1 MSVYFCEEN
10 QIGVVNGM
18 AYTSIGGDLLKI
30 EASVMK
36 GTGKLQLTGKLGEV
50 MRESCEIAVS
60 VIRQNAEKLGI
71 YCGRDIIIEKLKVS
85 IKNYREDPKIIWDKI
100 LEHRF
105 FQFRPRLLIDLVF
118 DELPKVNDD
127 KDIHDDYKGEFLWM
141 ETGSQNNENYMRITL
156 QQPDGNFTF
165 RISRVQTFLEMF
177 NIDVLEKILE
187 YLDSNFKEQH

>member
-1 MSVYFCEEN
+1 MRN
-10 QIGVVNGM
+10 
-18 AYTSIGGDLLKI
+18 LK
-30 EASVMK
+30 
-36 GTGKLQLTGKLGEV
+36 
-50 MRESCEIAVS
+50 
-60 VIRQNAEKLGI
+60 
-71 YCGRDIIIEKLKVS
+71 DIILEKLKVS

-118 DELPKVNDD
+118 DELPKVNDNL
-127 KDIHDDYKGEFLWM
+127 DIHDDYKGEFLWM
-141 ETGSQNNENYMRITL
+141 ETGSQNNENYMQITL

>member
-1 MSVYFCEEN
+1 MRN
-10 QIGVVNGM
+10 
-18 AYTSIGGDLLKI
+18 LK
-30 EASVMK
+30 
-36 GTGKLQLTGKLGEV
+36 
-50 MRESCEIAVS
+50 
-60 VIRQNAEKLGI
+60 
-71 YCGRDIIIEKLKVS
+71 DIILEKLKVS

-118 DELPKVNDD
+118 DELPKVNED

>member
-1 MSVYFCEEN
+1 
-10 QIGVVNGM
+10 
-18 AYTSIGGDLLKI
+18 
-30 EASVMK
+30 
-36 GTGKLQLTGKLGEV
+36 
-50 MRESCEIAVS
+50 MR
-60 VIRQNAEKLGI
+60 NF
-71 YCGRDIIIEKLKVS
+71 RDIIIEKLKVS

-118 DELPKVNDD
+118 DELPKVNDNL
-127 KDIHDDYKGEFLWM
+127 DIHDDYKGEFLWM

-177 NIDVLEKILE
+177 NIGVLEKILE

>member
-1 MSVYFCEEN
+1 
-10 QIGVVNGM
+10 
-18 AYTSIGGDLLKI
+18 
-30 EASVMK
+30 
-36 GTGKLQLTGKLGEV
+36 
-50 MRESCEIAVS
+50 MR
-60 VIRQNAEKLGI
+60 NF
-71 YCGRDIIIEKLKVS
+71 RDIIIEKLKVS
-85 IKNYREDPKIIWDKI
+85 SNFREDPKIVWDKI
-100 LEHRF
+100 IEHNF
-105 FQFRPRLLIDLVF
+105 FQKRPRLLLDLVF

-127 KDIHDDYKGEFLWM
+127 VDIHDDYKGELLWM